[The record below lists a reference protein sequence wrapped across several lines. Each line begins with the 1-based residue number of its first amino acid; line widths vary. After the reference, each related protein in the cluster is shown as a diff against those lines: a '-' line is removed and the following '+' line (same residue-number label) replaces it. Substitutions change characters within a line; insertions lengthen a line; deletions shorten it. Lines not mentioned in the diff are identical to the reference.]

1 MLSDILRERF
11 EWAEY
16 WHLEGKDDRDLTDEE
31 SATVHR
37 LEKLGETVFA
47 IPPPLLEHTECLAKA
62 NEERFGDTLDRM
74 IARVGRGYYPDNGED
89 ALIMWKGDPEAAG
102 VPREAFGD
110 LPAGA

>member
-1 MLSDILRERF
+1 MRNRAMLSDILRERF

-16 WHLEGKDDRDLTDEE
+16 WHLEGKDDRELTDEE

-47 IPPPLLEHTECLAKA
+47 IPPPLLEHAECLAKA

-74 IARVGRGYYPDNGED
+74 IARVGRGYYPDTAEEFVQ
-89 ALIMWKGDPEAAG
+89 ALSKFLE
-102 VPREAFGD
+102 R
-110 LPAGA
+110 